1 MSTADEYREK
11 ADECYRMANEAKTE
25 ADRIALLELAKTW
38 LEAAARAE
46 EADRAA
52 RQWNP
57 KEEKA

>member
-25 ADRIALLELAKTW
+25 ADRIALLDLAKTW

-46 EADRAA
+46 EAERVA

-57 KEEKA
+57 KEE